1 MHSENISYWTHPHQ
15 FHVDSRRNELKTW
28 LVIGITLIMMVAEIA
43 GGYLFNSLALLAD
56 GWHMGTH
63 AAALG
68 IAAFAY
74 WYARR
79 NAQSHRYTFGV
90 GKVGVLGGYTSAIG
104 LAIVA
109 LLMTVESI
117 ERLLSPQII
126 SFNEAIIVAGTGF
139 VVNIVCA
146 LILQDNHHTH
156 HHSPGHSHYHDHNL
170 RAAYVHVIAD
180 ALTSVL
186 AIIALV
192 CGKYLGWIRLDA
204 FMGIVGAVVILRWA
218 YLLLKDSS
226 KILLDENV
234 SGGAAD
240 TIRSVLEAEADN
252 KIVDLHVW
260 RVGSNHISA
269 IISLVTHY
277 PKLPEYYKEL
287 LVPHIHLAHVTV
299 EVHTCP
305 DTLEIH

>member
-1 MHSENISYWTHPHQ
+1 MHTEDISSWTHPHQ
-15 FHVDSRRNELKTW
+15 FHVDSRKNELKTW

-43 GGYLFNSLALLAD
+43 GGYLFNSMALLAD

-79 NAQSHRYTFGV
+79 NAQNRKYSFGV
-90 GKVGVLGGYTSAIG
+90 GKVGVLGGYTCAVG

-109 LLMTVESI
+109 FLMTAESI

-126 SFNEAIIVAGTGF
+126 SFNEAIIVAVIGLI
-139 VVNIVCA
+139 VNIVCA
-146 LILQDNHHTH
+146 IILQDG
-156 HHSPGHSHYHDHNL
+156 HHSHDHGHRHHHDHNL
-170 RAAYVHVIAD
+170 RSAYFHVIAD

-186 AIIALV
+186 AIIALL
-192 CGKYLGWIRLDA
+192 CGKMFGWIQLDA
-204 FMGIVGAVVILRWA
+204 IMGIVGAIVILRWA
-218 YLLLKDSS
+218 YLLLKDTS

-234 SGGAAD
+234 AGKEAD
-240 TIRSVLEAEADN
+240 KIRAVLEAEADN

-277 PKLPEYYKEL
+277 PKPPEYYKEL
-287 LVPHIHLAHVTV
+287 LLPHIHLAHVTV
-299 EVHTCP
+299 EVNTCP
-305 DTLEIH
+305 DAME